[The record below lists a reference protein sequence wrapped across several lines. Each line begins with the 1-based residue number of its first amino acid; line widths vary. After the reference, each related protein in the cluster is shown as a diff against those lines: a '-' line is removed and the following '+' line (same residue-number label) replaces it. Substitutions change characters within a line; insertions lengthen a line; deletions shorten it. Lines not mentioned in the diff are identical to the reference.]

1 MDPYRQR
8 SALKSTVEVRAK
20 RESPATGKQPREKGK
35 ACRRS
40 FKIVLFSV
48 ALYLVSVQALPA
60 DSSSQSASYSLQDYI
75 ALAQGCIALAQGCIA
90 LLAAVISTVGLLLV
104 AGQLREANRQ
114 NRLAMLQGTYS
125 AILSMNQYLAENPA
139 LMLKYVG
146 GRRYELLHK
155 LTSAELRRVAELD
168 LLLDHF
174 EFRFLATVETN
185 KSHALS
191 LLKAQFSNPEIQK
204 FWTSP
209 LRGHFNLLF
218 ETSVDQIFR
227 ELAESELRL
236 NVDMTPVNT
245 V

>member
-60 DSSSQSASYSLQDYI
+60 DSSSQSASYSLQDY
-75 ALAQGCIALAQGCIA
+75 IALAQGCIA